1 MLGTIIGMKG
11 IVVSQMDEIP
21 ALMLVGRTGHKQRN
35 IQVMEERN
43 IIKKNKVG
51 RI

>member
-11 IVVSQMDEIP
+11 IVVSQTDEIP
-21 ALMLVGRTGHKQRN
+21 ALMLAGRTGHKQRN
-35 IQVMEERN
+35 IHVMEERN
-43 IIKKNKVG
+43 YQKNKVG